1 MNQRSCAAVAVD
13 GYTSASLVGF
23 ARNGA
28 IVDEPMADILRD
40 IVEALRIIAKDLEI
54 IEQRIWK
61 LEHE

>member
-1 MNQRSCAAVAVD
+1 
-13 GYTSASLVGF
+13 VGF
-23 ARNGA
+23 ARNGV
-28 IVDEPMADILRD
+28 IVDNKEPMADILRD

>member
-1 MNQRSCAAVAVD
+1 VAL
-13 GYTSASLVGF
+13 GITSASRVAF
-23 ARNGA
+23 VRNGK
-28 IVDEPMADILRD
+28 IVDNREPMADILRD

>member
-1 MNQRSCAAVAVD
+1 MLTSCAADVVD
-13 GYTSASLVGF
+13 GYTLASRVGF
-23 ARNGA
+23 ARNGV

>member
-1 MNQRSCAAVAVD
+1 M
-13 GYTSASLVGF
+13 GF
-23 ARNGA
+23 AINGA
-28 IVDEPMADILRD
+28 IVDEPMTDILRD

>member
-1 MNQRSCAAVAVD
+1 VAFV
-13 GYTSASLVGF
+13 
-23 ARNGA
+23 RNGK
-28 IVDEPMADILRD
+28 IVDNKEPMTDILRD

>member
-1 MNQRSCAAVAVD
+1 MAFVK
-13 GYTSASLVGF
+13 
-23 ARNGA
+23 NGK
-28 IVDEPMADILRD
+28 IVDNKEPMADILRD